1 MKILISQAVIVDKR
15 HLENG
20 KKRDILIDNGK
31 IVKIAAK
38 IEDKADRV
46 ISEKGL
52 CVSVGWMDLR
62 ADFRDPG
69 AEHAENLE
77 SGLKAAAA
85 GGFTAVALSP
95 DTLPAVDGKGAVE
108 YLLNR
113 SKTGPVRIVPVGA
126 VSKKLE
132 GESLAEM
139 YDMYTAGA
147 RLFGDDKKSIRESG
161 LLHRALLYAKNFGA
175 PVMHFPFDDTLV
187 PGGQMN
193 EGVQSVALGLKGIP
207 SVAEES
213 AVMRDIALLQY
224 TEGRLHLGP
233 LSLATSV
240 NAVKQARKKGLR
252 ITCETTAAHIAYNET
267 VLADFDTNYKLMP
280 PLRDEANRKAL
291 IKALASGDIQVI
303 SSDHSPEDEEHKKLE
318 FDYAAFG
325 TAGIETFF
333 PLLYGATQNKVP
345 LEVLTATF
353 SIHPREI
360 AGLEVSEIAEGTDA
374 DLTLFSTEGETDFA
388 ERPLHTKAY
397 NTAERNQKLPG
408 RVIGVI
414 NRGELTLNPS

>member
-15 HLENG
+15 HPDNG
-20 KKRDILIDNGK
+20 KKRDILIEGDK
-31 IVKIAAK
+31 IVKVAAK
-38 IEDKADRV
+38 ISDKADRI

-52 CVSVGWMDLR
+52 CVSIGWMDLR

-85 GGFTAVALSP
+85 GGFTTVALSP
-95 DTLPAVDGKGAVE
+95 DTHPSVDGKGAVE

-113 SKTGPVRIVPVGA
+113 SRDGAVIIAPVGA
-126 VSKKLE
+126 VSKGLR

-147 RLFGDDKKSIRESG
+147 MLFGDDKNSIREAG
-161 LLHRALLYAKNFGA
+161 LLQRALLYTKNFGA
-175 PVMHFPFDDTLV
+175 TVMHFPYDETLV
-187 PGGQMN
+187 PAGQMN
-193 EGVQSVALGLKGIP
+193 EGVQSTSLGLKGIP
-207 SVAEES
+207 SVSEES
-213 AVMRDIALLQY
+213 AVMRDIGLTAY

-240 NAVKQARKKGLR
+240 DLVKKARKKGLH
-252 ITCETTAAHIAYNET
+252 ITCETTAAHLAYNET
-267 VLADFDTNYKLMP
+267 VLSEFDTDYKLMP

-291 IKALASGDIQVI
+291 IKALAAGEIQVI

-333 PLLYGATQNKVP
+333 PLVFGATGEKVP
-345 LEVLTATF
+345 LEVLIAAF
-353 SIHPREI
+353 SIHPREV
-360 AGLEVSEIAEGTDA
+360 AGMDVPEIAKDAAA
-374 DLTLFSTEGETDFA
+374 DLTLFSTAGETDFA
-388 ERPLHTKAY
+388 ERQLHTKAY
-397 NTAERNQKLPG
+397 NTAEKGKKLPG
-408 RVIGVI
+408 RVIGI
-414 NRGELTLNPS
+414 FNRGMLSLNA